1 MASCAYCGSTIL
13 FGGQTV
19 GNMRFCNARC
29 RSKGRVAQLAAQVSD
44 GEARSLAIR
53 IHGGL
58 CPRCSSSGPVDV
70 HTSYRVWS
78 AVVLTQWQSGM
89 AAAPAARA

>member
-1 MASCAYCGSTIL
+1 MASCAYRASTIL

-29 RSKGRVAQLAAQVSD
+29 RGKGRVAQLAAPVSD

-53 IHGGL
+53 ILGG
-58 CPRCSSSGPVDV
+58 PARGQRPPPSV
-70 HTSYRVWS
+70 T
-78 AVVLTQWQSGM
+78 
-89 AAAPAARA
+89 AAGR